1 MNLYCRW
8 ALNAV
13 LHTNNNQLINN
24 NIIHY
29 IHFMFIIKI
38 DNVITQIVFIELA
51 KNKMCPP
58 IISTIHHH
66 FIGNAQK
73 IRNDS

>member
-1 MNLYCRW
+1 
-8 ALNAV
+8 
-13 LHTNNNQLINN
+13 
-24 NIIHY
+24 
-29 IHFMFIIKI
+29 MFIIKI